1 MHLDFQHYLRED
13 ILVKTDRASML
24 NSLELRSPMLDQ
36 HVMEF
41 AFNLDSKLK
50 VSSNRKKIILN
61 ELARKILP
69 DKFALNRKQ
78 GFSIPL
84 NQWLQKGEWLEYFKS
99 ILLDTGSIYKESVVN
114 RLIKANQKGYYNS
127 ERLFSLVIFE
137 LWRRK
142 YNVSF

>member
-1 MHLDFQHYLRED
+1 MHYSNHY
-13 ILVKTDRASML
+13 
-24 NSLELRSPMLDQ
+24 NSLLLVEEVWVYD
-36 HVMEF
+36 F
-41 AFNLDSKLK
+41 ICGGNLL
-50 VSSNRKKIILN
+50 
-61 ELARKILP
+61 LP